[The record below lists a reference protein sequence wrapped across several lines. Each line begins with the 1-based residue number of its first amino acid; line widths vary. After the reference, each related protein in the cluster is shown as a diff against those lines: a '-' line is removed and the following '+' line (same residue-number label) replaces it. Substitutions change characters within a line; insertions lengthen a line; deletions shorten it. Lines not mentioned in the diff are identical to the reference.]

1 MTTDNIIDLLII
13 ACSGLLVWSV
23 AVTLTL
29 WHERKDMKKL
39 HKSKEALRES
49 MSNTNYD
56 LHQQLEQVK
65 KKKKN
70 AQRKKLTAE
79 IHALRTQLHQLR
91 TEKQKQGTT
100 KLNSN
105 KAMPKEQKEVLKNW
119 YLNIL
124 VTYRIDLFR
133 GSAFSAIV
141 KRIALGDPVEEHID
155 RAKKVCHV
163 ADRLGFEPDRKDY
176 TELLREIRKIAKEVP
191 LSSTAQIAIG
201 YVFGGE
207 WEEAEEA
214 LDKLRSERNEQN

>member
-1 MTTDNIIDLLII
+1 MDTATIIILSLI
-13 ACSGLLVWSV
+13 GLCLGQFHAIVKLQGEAAELRRS
-23 AVTLTL
+23 
-29 WHERKDMKKL
+29 KDD
-39 HKSKEALRES
+39 LRES
-49 MSNTNYD
+49 MSNTNYY
-56 LHQQLEQVK
+56 LHQQLERVK
-65 KKKKN
+65 EEN
-70 AQRKKLTAE
+70 E
-79 IHALRTQLHQLR
+79 ALRTQLHQLR

-133 GSAFSAIV
+133 VSAFSAIV

-176 TELLREIRKIAKEVP
+176 TELLRELRKIAKEVP

-207 WEEAEEA
+207 WGEAIEA
-214 LDKLRSERNEQN
+214 LDKLKTERNEQN

>member
-1 MTTDNIIDLLII
+1 MTTTVFLAGASLSLLFYVLVLREDIADL
-13 ACSGLLVWSV
+13 
-23 AVTLTL
+23 
-29 WHERKDMKKL
+29 R
-39 HKSKEALRES
+39 KSKEGLRES
-49 MSNTNYD
+49 MCRVNYS
-56 LHQQLEQVK
+56 LHQGIERLKREK
-65 KKKKN
+65 R

-79 IHALRTQLHQLR
+79 IHALRTQLNQLR

-163 ADRLGFEPDRKDY
+163 ADHLGFEPDRKDY
-176 TELLREIRKIAKEVP
+176 TELLRELRKIAKEVP

>member
-1 MTTDNIIDLLII
+1 MMIGTST
-13 ACSGLLVWSV
+13 ATLLVAYVVSV
-23 AVTLTL
+23 VLCVLLYFRCVDLECKVDVAQ
-29 WHERKDMKKL
+29 ESKD
-39 HKSKEALRES
+39 ALRES
-49 MSNTNYD
+49 MSNTNRY
-56 LHQQLEQVK
+56 LQQQLERVK
-65 KKKKN
+65 KEKR

-91 TEKQKQGTT
+91 KEQQKQDTT

-163 ADRLGFEPDRKDY
+163 ADHLGFEPDRKDY
-176 TELLREIRKIAKEVP
+176 TELLRELRKIAKEVP